1 MMLGDLAHEILL
13 DLVGIF
19 VIGHTQAVG
28 QALDMGVYNYAAG
41 DSKTCPQD
49 NIGRLPSY
57 PG

>member
-13 DLVGIF
+13 DLFGIF
-19 VIGHTQAVG
+19 LGGHAQAVA
-28 QALDMGVYNYAAG
+28 QTLDMGVYNYAAG